1 MMSNGQTVDGAIGST
16 TEVIGL
22 LTEQCGLYE
31 QLAALSESQR
41 HLITANE
48 PEKLLT
54 LLGDRQKLLDRV
66 ENLAAR
72 MRPYQK
78 TWAQMRRN
86 ASSREALEVDRLLEK
101 VNALLAAILEQDKA
115 DTQLLAARKSVT
127 GQEMST
133 FKSTRAAGAAYVAT
147 AYGAA
152 PQREWADQ

>member
-1 MMSNGQTVDGAIGST
+1 MGNGQTVDGAIGST

-41 HLITANE
+41 HLITTNE

-78 TWAQMRRN
+78 TLAQMRRN
-86 ASSREALEVDRLLEK
+86 ASSREALEVDRLLGK

-133 FKSTRAAGAAYVAT
+133 LKSTRAAGAAYVAA

-152 PQREWADQ
+152 PQREWTDQ